1 MSPALNRPVELV
13 IFDWDGTLMDSEE
26 VIVRCMLGAITDLG
40 LEPRSHSEI
49 SNIIGLGLNEAVTTL
64 YPGTDEEF
72 AQQVADGYR
81 THFFGVSQG
90 RDDLFPGVESLLD
103 GLKRDGVMIAVA
115 TGKSRRGLDLVL
127 EETGLDNVF
136 HSTRCADE
144 TCSKPDPQMV
154 NEILHEL
161 QIDKEAAMMVGDTE
175 YDLAMA
181 QRAGILSV
189 GVCYGVHSAERLQR
203 HNPVACVE
211 SIADIREIVPL
222 AALACVPDE

>member
-1 MSPALNRPVELV
+1 MPPLLSRPVELV

-26 VIVRCMLGAITDLG
+26 VIVHAMLGAIGDLG
-40 LEPRSHSEI
+40 LESRSHSEI

-64 YPGTDEEF
+64 YPGTDEAF

-81 THFFGVSQG
+81 AHFFGTSQG
-90 RDDLFPGVESLLD
+90 RDDLFPGVEDLLD

-115 TGKSRRGLDLVL
+115 TGKSRRGLGLVL
-127 EETGLDNVF
+127 EETGLDNLF

-161 QIDKEAAMMVGDTE
+161 QIEREAALMVGDTE
-175 YDLAMA
+175 YDLVMA
-181 QRAGILSV
+181 QRAGIPSI

-203 HNPVACVE
+203 HGPIACVE
-211 SIADIREIVPL
+211 SIAAIREILPL
-222 AALACVPDE
+222 AAPA